1 MAVQK
6 VLRKEI
12 EREEGL
18 NAKISGAIHS
28 GGILDEVKGDFRVK
42 CKEGDN
48 SSSSSSS
55 SSSTSKKY
63 KENGFVAFTA
73 DYHGPERHTPKH
85 N

>member
-1 MAVQK
+1 MAVHK

-12 EREEGL
+12 EREDGL
-18 NAKISGAIHS
+18 NAEISGAIHS
-28 GGILDEVKGDFRVK
+28 DGILDEVKGDFRVK

-48 SSSSSSS
+48 SGG
-55 SSSTSKKY
+55 SSSTPKKY

>member
-1 MAVQK
+1 MGVHK
-6 VLRKEI
+6 VLRKKI

-28 GGILDEVKGDFRVK
+28 DGILDEVKGGFRVK
-42 CKEGDN
+42 CKEGD
-48 SSSSSSS
+48 
-55 SSSTSKKY
+55 